1 MAAAEVNGTG
11 SVVAVEECRLV
22 LSEEGWDFAEAHADD
37 ISAYWE
43 RRLDQNPDFFDGTIY
58 LTRDA
63 KVEEG
68 VFSARLFATDFK
80 NFLYWREN
88 GYGDRAVTDVFGSA
102 LIVSADGA
110 VLLGRQRDGHINSGL
125 AYCPGGLVDAR
136 DILADKYVDI
146 LGSIRRELQEETGL
160 TAGDAVEL
168 PGFILTRLGQQI
180 SVAAE
185 FRSPL
190 DAAELRE
197 RILVYLS
204 ADPRSELVDME
215 VVPSLEASQSLAMPG
230 FMHPLLRAYFGG
242 LRPGG

>member
-1 MAAAEVNGTG
+1 M
-11 SVVAVEECRLV
+11 R
-22 LSEEGWDFAEAHADD
+22 DD

-43 RRLDQNPDFFDGTIY
+43 HRLDQNPDFFNGTIY

-63 KVEEG
+63 KVEEE

-146 LGSIRRELQEETGL
+146 LGSIRRELYEETGL
-160 TAGDAVEL
+160 TAGDRRRGSGL
-168 PGFILTRLGQQI
+168 Y
-180 SVAAE
+180 S
-185 FRSPL
+185 
-190 DAAELRE
+190 DAART
-197 RILVYLS
+197 
-204 ADPRSELVDME
+204 ADLGCCRVPVAPRRSG
-215 VVPSLEASQSLAMPG
+215 A
-230 FMHPLLRAYFGG
+230 
-242 LRPGG
+242 